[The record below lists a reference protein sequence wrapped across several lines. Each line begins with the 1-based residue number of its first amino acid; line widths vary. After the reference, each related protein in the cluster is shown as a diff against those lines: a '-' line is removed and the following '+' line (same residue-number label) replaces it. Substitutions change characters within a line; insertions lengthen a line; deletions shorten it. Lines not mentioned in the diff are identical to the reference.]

1 MEFLDQ
7 MFEKL
12 SRDLNKAQ
20 SSIIQ
25 FKDILINNWICGK
38 EEFD

>member
-20 SSIIQ
+20 SSIKQ